1 MPYEKLKLL
10 EAKIAEAT
18 QLMERLRREKEGLAR
33 RYAELREELAQ
44 RQAELEQVRQE
55 SADFLPKLDD
65 LLNRLEGLAGEAE
78 EDEQPAG
85 GARLGEAAAP
95 RQQPGE
101 AAATAAPPQLLGAVE
116 PWGTEGD
123 AAAGGALRQAREAHL
138 EHYDRGVQLERE
150 GRYEEAI
157 AAYRKAL
164 TTAPEF
170 VDALE
175 HLAFLLE
182 KLNREEEASPLWAK
196 VLALKKTR

>member
-18 QLMERLRREKEGLAR
+18 QLMERLRREKEGLATR
-33 RYAELREELAQ
+33 SAELQEELAR

-55 SADFLPKLDD
+55 SAEFLPQLDD
-65 LLNRLEGLAGEAE
+65 LLTRLEGLTE
-78 EDEQPAG
+78 EVEEEQPAG
-85 GARLGEAAAP
+85 RAPHVEASSAAP
-95 RQQPGE
+95 RRQPGE
-101 AAATAAPPQLLGAVE
+101 AEATPAPPLLGAVE

-123 AAAGGALRQAREAHL
+123 AEEEGASRRAREPHL

-196 VLALKKTR
+196 VLALKKTK